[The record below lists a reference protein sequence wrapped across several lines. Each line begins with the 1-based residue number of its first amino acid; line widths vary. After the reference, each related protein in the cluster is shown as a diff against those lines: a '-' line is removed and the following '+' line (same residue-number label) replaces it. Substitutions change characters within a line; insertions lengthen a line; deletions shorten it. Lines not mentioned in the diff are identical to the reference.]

1 MKICLRFHMSKIFES
16 GWAEKIL
23 TLLKKYGDV
32 IAITSGTITTISMM
46 DFGLKGIKILK
57 ERFVNWINKENFDLI
72 ISATHAS
79 SLERMLAD
87 CWHLYK
93 KINLPIIG
101 IEVNNKVVA
110 YWKNVK
116 KIAEE
121 ISNDL
126 NFKLM
131 EGIDYGETFWIENEI
146 EYRKILAVE
155 PGDWIL
161 VNGIIIGK
169 VIEKDLI
176 FVCKNGKILDIRG
189 GIIKENGI
197 KKLEKI
203 DLRSAKI
210 DTIKILRDEVKNRAS
225 LEYISKEK
233 IAFINHTGYDILRI
247 LDEGICCA
255 VTVGDDTTTIVG
267 DILERF
273 NIPIIGIVDEDKD
286 GLIKGAKFHPNSI
299 ILKVENDDD
308 FGNIIYKKIFNEKQI
323 IEGNF
328 EWIKNKI
335 LELYGAPTGI

>member
-1 MKICLRFHMSKIFES
+1 MSKVFES

-23 TLLKKYGDV
+23 ILLKKYGDV
-32 IAITSGTITTISMM
+32 TAIVSGTTSAISMM
-46 DFGLKGIKILK
+46 DVGLDKEIKVLK
-57 ERFVNWINKENFDLI
+57 ERFVDWANKENFDLI
-72 ISATHAS
+72 ISATYTS

-87 CWHLYK
+87 CWHLSK
-93 KINLPIIG
+93 KINSPIIG
-101 IEVNNKVVA
+101 IEVNNGVVA
-110 YWKNVK
+110 YWKDVK

-126 NFKLM
+126 NFKLI
-131 EGIDYGETFWIENEI
+131 EGIDYGETFWIENGV

-161 VNGIIIGK
+161 VNGIIVGK
-169 VIEKDLI
+169 AIEKNLI
-176 FVCKNGKILDIRG
+176 FICKNGKIFDIKG
-189 GIIKENGI
+189 AIIKENGI
-197 KKLEKI
+197 KKLDKI
-203 DLRSAKI
+203 DIKNAKI

-225 LEYISKEK
+225 LEYTPKEK
-233 IAFINHTGYDILRI
+233 IAFINHAGYNILRI

-255 VTVGDDTTTIVG
+255 VVVGDDTTTIVG

-286 GLIKGAKFHPNSI
+286 GLIRGAKFHPDSI
-299 ILKVENDDD
+299 ILRVENDDD
-308 FGNIIYKKIFNEKQI
+308 FGNIVYKKIFNEKQI

-335 LELYGAPTGI
+335 LKLKNYGAPTGI